1 MIHEHDE
8 SLAEPDQAVTGL
20 TVTDHIDQLDQSL
33 QAVCSKAD
41 PLFISVG
48 RELRAIS
55 GEAGSL
61 SDAIHGVV
69 GRVQG
74 DSGINFTLSRTG
86 ELVQG
91 ALTRLTQ
98 GHQEIHGKLDKIHE
112 LVDQFL
118 NFRKVS
124 DTIEKIAELFRVVR
138 INILIQC
145 SSRSISEDVFNEV
158 SDDITSLVEN
168 ISDMTRKIQRDL
180 KTVEKDH
187 KSLDSAVSKNLVQVG
202 KMAESAEA
210 IVNQTFGDIERLLAS
225 ESEMIERADGH
236 SDDVRRLVGEVVV
249 DIQFHDSMSQR
260 IEHIIDAFAD
270 IRQLLTSPG
279 QKDLAGTLGTAYI
292 IFDLQQR
299 QIEQLLSEISSIR
312 ASIETSF
319 QTIGVEVQ
327 ALTSVLLGSRFVASS
342 RTGGGNV
349 FLPLKKGLLDLHTL
363 IGQEETIIDEM
374 NLSAAR
380 TAGVV
385 NRLFHLMDEIRD
397 MHKQTRL
404 RAFNTI
410 IMANH
415 LGEKG
420 RTIEVLAGEMRSLSD
435 QTSDL
440 CDDVTAIQQS
450 MSATIAF
457 FDSSGQTEHAGRGS
471 TELEQGVEDIGD
483 VYQQIEQLV
492 STVAA
497 RSEVLDDRI
506 AEVSVSLSFL
516 DDLKD
521 GLSEVNGQM
530 REVLTELH
538 PWRNSASR
546 DSQEFAQLIQR
557 YTMEQERMIHLFSH
571 DEKQEDI
578 ALETSEGEEDDIGQN
593 VEFF

>member
-91 ALTRLTQ
+91 VLTRLTQ

-374 NLSAAR
+374 NLTAAR